1 MDTEGNTGKM
11 LLDLGILHLD
21 LQGGTSDVYTLLFFK
36 DFIYFFLERGGGRQK
51 ERERNTNVREKH

>member
-1 MDTEGNTGKM
+1 M
-11 LLDLGILHLD
+11 LLDLGILNLD